1 MQEILQ
7 KLLER
12 LQGCGAGEVYA
23 SFDALPVEKKS
34 HSCFTVVGLEQV
46 KTGEGYPVEKGVA
59 YPFTAQLR
67 VDLLTPMTENPQES
81 QRLFFE
87 KIVPAM
93 AQEECSLLRFDAGA
107 PKPDLRLGRM
117 VYGGT
122 FCLLGVL
129 CTQKEDDAA

>member
-7 KLLER
+7 RLLER
-12 LQGCGAGEVYA
+12 LQSSGVGEVYA

-34 HSCFTVVGLEQV
+34 HSCFTVIGLEQV

-67 VDLLTPMTENPQES
+67 VDILTPMTENPQES

-87 KIVPAM
+87 KIVHAM

-122 FCLLGVL
+122 FCLHGAI
-129 CTQKEDDAA
+129 CMINEEDAA

>member
-7 KLLER
+7 RLLER
-12 LQGCGAGEVYA
+12 LQSSGVGEVYA

-34 HSCFTVVGLEQV
+34 SRIFTVLGLMQV
-46 KTGEGYPVEKGVA
+46 KTGEGYPVERGVA
-59 YPFTAQLR
+59 YPFAAQLR
-67 VDLLTPMTENPQES
+67 VDLLTPMPENPQNS
-81 QRLFFE
+81 QRIFFE

-93 AQEECSLLRFDAGA
+93 AQEECCLFSFDAGE

-122 FCLLGVL
+122 FCLHGVI
-129 CTQKEDDAA
+129 CMTNEEDAA

>member
-1 MQEILQ
+1 MQELLQ
-7 KLLER
+7 ELLGR
-12 LQGCGAGEVYA
+12 LQGCGIGEVYA

-34 HSCFTVVGLEQV
+34 HSCFTVIGLEQV
-46 KTGEGYPVEKGVA
+46 KSGEGYPMENGTA

-67 VDLLTPMTENPQES
+67 VDLLTPMTESPRES
-81 QRLFFE
+81 QRRFFE
-87 KIVPAM
+87 SIVPAM

-117 VYGGT
+117 VYGGS

-129 CTQKEDDAA
+129 CTQKEDAA